1 MFTKILV
8 ATDGSEASDHII
20 NCLHQ
25 LGPLGTKEVVL
36 AHALGIRHLDSLKI
50 TLTRLVEPSLSKQK
64 YNLEK
69 QGFKVKIEI
78 GPSSP
83 SFEINRIG
91 EKENVS
97 LIALGTHGMG
107 LSSHFLGGMASE
119 IIHNSSKPLLIIRLL
134 IKEKAG
140 ILCSEPACLD
150 LTQSLLYATD
160 FSDTAHRAFTYV
172 ERMIES
178 GWRKVTLMHVQ
189 DAVRI
194 GNHLKN
200 RLEEFNKIDQERLEM
215 LKAKLVEK
223 GAKETKIILPYGSTI
238 SEIVKESQQ
247 DNHSLIVMGSQGR
260 GFIKEVFLGSVS
272 HQVVR
277 LASLPVL
284 LIPAIR
290 G

>member
-1 MFTKILV
+1 MFTKIPV
-8 ATDGSEASDHII
+8 ATDASETSDHVI

-25 LGPLGTKEVVL
+25 LHPLGAREVVL

-78 GPSSP
+78 GPLSP
-83 SFEINRIG
+83 SFEINRIA
-91 EKENVS
+91 EKEKVS
-97 LIALGTHGMG
+97 LIALGSHGMG

-119 IIHNSSKPLLIIRLL
+119 IIHNVPKPLLIIRLL
-134 IKEKAG
+134 VKEKAG
-140 ILCSEPACLD
+140 TLCSEPACLD
-150 LTQSLLYATD
+150 LRQSLLYATD

-172 ERMIES
+172 EKMVES
-178 GWRKVTLMHVQ
+178 GWTKVTLMHVQ
-189 DAVRI
+189 DIVRLKD
-194 GNHLKN
+194 HLEH
-200 RLEEFNKIDQERLEM
+200 RLEEFNQIDQERLEM
-215 LKAKLVEK
+215 LKTKLIAK
-223 GAKETKIILPYGSTI
+223 GAKEVKKLLPYGSVI
-238 SEIVKESQQ
+238 SEILKESKKAGY
-247 DNHSLIVMGSQGR
+247 SMIVMGSQGR

-272 HQVVR
+272 HQAVR

-284 LIPAIR
+284 LIPALR